1 MKLNTSSLLNQHLAF
16 TLHTD
21 FTMYYY
27 DEYAPDSLHEAFGFT
42 EECTCGDDGCNPML
56 PIDEDTAV
64 FYENMGMTVY

>member
-1 MKLNTSSLLNQHLAF
+1 
-16 TLHTD
+16 
-21 FTMYYY
+21 MYYY